1 MKEKGVDIDNKFNG
15 YMIAPLDLTE
25 KQMLIY
31 QKMYTKCNFQDMT
44 VKYTLEQLANDIRI
58 IDIPTKTIYKNIK
71 SMINKGYIELIKKAS
86 KGNAPIYRI
95 LKMDEILGEPK
106 VNQGRTKGEP
116 KYSNINELNSIEEN
130 QKRTKGEPKGYPIKE
145 KEKENNIYSDFE
157 RIILK
162 KYPGRKIKST
172 RDKKVPKLLKEYSVE
187 ELTRCIERYSNECK
201 GKNKQYILNESTFWN
216 GRYIDYLDSNYT
228 NDEEVKPIKNNI
240 TNWD

>member
-1 MKEKGVDIDNKFNG
+1 MDTGGED
-15 YMIAPLDLTE
+15 
-25 KQMLIY
+25 
-31 QKMYTKCNFQDMT
+31 
-44 VKYTLEQLANDIRI
+44 
-58 IDIPTKTIYKNIK
+58 
-71 SMINKGYIELIKKAS
+71 KGYIVMPMGLTIEQREVYVYLYNQCNFKDMTCKYTISQIVAASDKRLNITTMKVRTIMKFFVAKGYVTEIKKGS
-86 KGNAPIYRI
+86 KGNPSVLKIITIKQQLNNKYLSIKNEDISHLQEINSNKVANIY
-95 LKMDEILGEPK
+95 
-106 VNQGRTKGEP
+106 Q
-116 KYSNINELNSIEEN
+116 LNS
-130 QKRTKGEPKGYPIKE
+130 YPIKE